1 MTQCKTYK
9 VLIIETLKQIEE
21 VEAVSPNEAIRK
33 VEELYYQSE
42 IVLDWQNLS
51 QTEFCL
57 TDKT

>member
-21 VEAVSPNEAIRK
+21 VEAVSSNDAIRK
-33 VEELYYQSE
+33 VQELYYQSE

>member
-21 VEAVSPNEAIRK
+21 VEAVSPNDAIRK
-33 VEELYYQSE
+33 VQELYYQSE

>member
-21 VEAVSPNEAIRK
+21 VEAVSPKEAVRK
-33 VEELYYQSE
+33 VQELYYQSE

>member
-1 MTQCKTYK
+1 MSKCKAYK

-21 VEAVSPNEAIRK
+21 VEAVSPNDAIRK
-33 VEELYYQSE
+33 VQELYYQSE